1 MEKFPEDTPALH
13 ADLIIHDAYVVTMDQ
28 KYRLFEKGAVAVAN
42 GIIVAVG
49 NTRDVLERYGAAR
62 MIDGRKMLLMPG
74 LVNTHTHSPMTIFRG
89 YADDIPLKQWLY
101 DHIFPVESAFVLP
114 ENVRLGTK
122 LALAEMIRSGT
133 TTFNDMYYHSD
144 EVAGVVDKA
153 GMRAVLT
160 EGLID
165 FPVPNSPTPADAL
178 RFSEEM
184 IQAYRPH
191 PLITVGVA
199 VHSVYSAS
207 SLVYQQ
213 AFELAGKYGVP
224 FNTHLAE
231 TRWEFDL
238 IMDRYGVT
246 PARYLDDIGV
256 LGKGLILAH
265 AVHLTDSDMELVA
278 LRGAGVAHNPQCN
291 MKLASGVAPIPRLL
305 ELGVTVGLGTD
316 GVASNNDLDMFDE
329 MRSCAFSHKITQ
341 MDPTVMDAR
350 TVLEVATIGGAR
362 LLGMDAQ
369 IGSLEPGKRADM
381 ILLDLNRPHAHPV
394 YNLYSLIV
402 YSLRGSDV
410 HSVYVDGKPL
420 MVNRELLTVDEADLF
435 EQVEA
440 LARDI
445 SSHREELTAKK
456 IGQAGVSR

>member
-1 MEKFPEDTPALH
+1 MEKLLEYTPALH
-13 ADLIIHDAYVVTMDQ
+13 ADLIIHDACVVTMDQ
-28 KYRLFEKGAVAVAN
+28 NYQLFEKGAVAIAN
-42 GIIVAVG
+42 GVIVAVG
-49 NTRDVLERYGAAR
+49 DTRDVLDRYSATQ
-62 MIDGRKMLLMPG
+62 MVDGNKKLLMPG
-74 LVNTHTHSPMTIFRG
+74 LINAHTHSPMTIFRG
-89 YADDIPLKQWLY
+89 YADDLPLKQWLY

-114 ENVRLGTK
+114 RNVRLGTK

-133 TTFNDMYYHSD
+133 TTFNDMYYHID
-144 EVAGVVDKA
+144 DVAEVVGKS

-184 IQAYRPH
+184 IQSYRPH

-213 AFELAGKYGVP
+213 ARDLAGKYGVP

-231 TRWEFDL
+231 TRWEFEL
-238 IMDRYGVT
+238 IMDKYGVT
-246 PARYLDDIGV
+246 PTRYLDDIGV
-256 LGKGLILAH
+256 LGKGMVLAH
-265 AVHLTDSDMELVA
+265 AVHLTDSDMELLA

-305 ELGVTVGLGTD
+305 ELGVTVGIGTD

-329 MRSCAFSHKITQ
+329 MRSCALSHKLAQ
-341 MDPTVMDAR
+341 NDPTVMDAR
-350 TVLEVATIGGAR
+350 TVLEAATIGGAR
-362 LLGMDAQ
+362 LLGLDGQ

-394 YNLYSLIV
+394 YNMYSLII
-402 YSLRGSDV
+402 YSLRGADV
-410 HSVYVDGKPL
+410 HSVFVDGKPL
-420 MVNRELLTVDEADLF
+420 MADRNLLTIDEADLF

-445 SSHREELTAKK
+445 SSHREELAAKK
-456 IGQAGVSR
+456 MERPGIAR